1 MNDAFIYG
9 YAVEGENFTDREN
22 ETKRL
27 KANFEHGVNTL
38 LISNRRIGKTSLVR
52 HVGRQVNPKKATV
65 VYLDIFDCRSEYDFY
80 NKLATAVLQQ
90 TSSKIDTILQNA
102 KNFLSRVSPKISMGP
117 DPTSEFSLSLGITPK
132 EYAPEQILEL
142 AENIA
147 KKQKKRIVV
156 CIDEFQQIGEFPDSI
171 SVQKRLRGAWQLQ
184 QNVSYCLFGSKKHL
198 MENIFNDKSKPFYKF
213 GDMMFIKKIPTDEW
227 VQFICAQFR
236 ETGKSI
242 TAKQAAKICELTENL
257 SSYVQHL
264 AWIVWYKADKTVTDN
279 DITSAIDDLLEQNK
293 VFFQREVEQLSEL
306 QLNFLHALAKGVSS
320 GFSRKEVIKKYRLES
335 SANVQSIKRSLLK
348 KDLIDVDDQEISFN
362 DSLFKLWLKR
372 QTFYE

>member
-9 YAVEGENFTDREN
+9 YAVEGENFTDREA

-52 HVGRQVNPKKATV
+52 HVGRLVNPKKATV

-90 TSSKIDTILQNA
+90 TSSKIDSILQNA

-156 CIDEFQQIGEFPDSI
+156 CIDEFQQIGEFPDSL

-198 MENIFNDKSKPFYKF
+198 LTNIFQNKNMPFYQF
-213 GDMMFIKKIPTDEW
+213 GDAIYLGVISTENW
-227 VQFICAQFR
+227 VPFICNKFKKHGLR
-236 ETGKSI
+236 IDKE
-242 TAKQAAKICELTENL
+242 QASRICDEVENY
-257 SSYVQHL
+257 SSYVQQL
-264 AWIVWYKADKTVTDN
+264 AWLVMLHTEREVTSEIIDTAMNELIAQNAALFMQQTEGLSSYQMNMLRAIAAGIHNGFLSQEVLETYRLGTKSNIPRIKKALIDRDIV
-279 DITSAIDDLLEQNK
+279 E
-293 VFFQREVEQLSEL
+293 QRETGLYISDPIF
-306 QLNFLHALAKGVSS
+306 NKWF
-320 GFSRKEVIKKYRLES
+320 
-335 SANVQSIKRSLLK
+335 KR
-348 KDLIDVDDQEISFN
+348 F
-362 DSLFKLWLKR
+362 
-372 QTFYE
+372 

>member
-9 YAVEGENFTDREN
+9 YAVEGENFTDREA

-52 HVGRQVNPKKATV
+52 HVGRLVNPKKALV

-90 TSSKIDTILQNA
+90 TSSKIDSILQNA

-142 AENIA
+142 AESIA

-156 CIDEFQQIGEFPDSI
+156 CIDEFQQIGEFPDSL

-198 MENIFNDKSKPFYKF
+198 LTNIFQNKSMPFYQF
-213 GDMMFIKKIPTDEW
+213 GDAIYLGVISTENW
-227 VQFICAQFR
+227 VPFICDKFKKHGLR
-236 ETGKSI
+236 IDKE
-242 TAKQAAKICELTENL
+242 QASRICGEVENY
-257 SSYVQHL
+257 SSYVQQL
-264 AWIVWYKADKTVTDN
+264 AWLVMLHTEREVTSEIIDTAMNELIVQNAALFMQQTEGLSSYQMNMLRAIAAGIHNGFLSQEVLETYRLGTKSNIPRIKKALIDR
-279 DITSAIDDLLEQNK
+279 DIVE
-293 VFFQREVEQLSEL
+293 QRETGLYISDPIF
-306 QLNFLHALAKGVSS
+306 NKWF
-320 GFSRKEVIKKYRLES
+320 
-335 SANVQSIKRSLLK
+335 KR
-348 KDLIDVDDQEISFN
+348 F
-362 DSLFKLWLKR
+362 
-372 QTFYE
+372 

>member
-1 MNDAFIYG
+1 MNNAFIYG
-9 YAVEGENFTDREN
+9 YAVEGENFTDREA

-52 HVGRQVNPKKATV
+52 HVGRLVNPKKATV

-90 TSSKIDTILQNA
+90 TSSKIDSILQNA

-117 DPTSEFSLSLGITPK
+117 DLTSEFSLSLGITPK

-156 CIDEFQQIGEFPDSI
+156 CIDEFQQIGEFPDSL

-198 MENIFNDKSKPFYKF
+198 LTNIFQNKSMPFYQF
-213 GDMMFIKKIPTDEW
+213 GDVIYLGVISTEDW
-227 VQFICAQFR
+227 VPFICDKFR
-236 ETGKSI
+236 KHGLRIDKELASR
-242 TAKQAAKICELTENL
+242 ICGEVENY
-257 SSYVQHL
+257 SSYVQQL
-264 AWIVWYKADKTVTDN
+264 AWLVMLHTEREVTSEIIDTAMNELIAQNAALFMQQTEGLSSYQMNMLRAIAAGIHNGFLSQEVLETYRLGTKSNIPRIKKALIDRDIV
-279 DITSAIDDLLEQNK
+279 E
-293 VFFQREVEQLSEL
+293 QRETGL
-306 QLNFLHALAKGVSS
+306 
-320 GFSRKEVIKKYRLES
+320 Y
-335 SANVQSIKRSLLK
+335 
-348 KDLIDVDDQEISFN
+348 ISDPIFN
-362 DSLFKLWLKR
+362 KWFR
-372 QTFYE
+372 RF